1 MAKPNARDRS
11 SKPAPGDTRPVALGE
26 LGLVATP
33 IGNLGDLSARAA
45 CIDSVYDEVHDAL
58 TARSVMAKA
67 QSTEIARR

>member
-1 MAKPNARDRS
+1 MARDW
-11 SKPAPGDTRPVALGE
+11 GLDFPVAVKIAAGK
-26 LGLVATP
+26 VCTDRNP
-33 IGNLGDLSARAA
+33 RDLSARAA